1 MGFLSQVYNMAPLP
15 LQNAMISAYG
25 YYWQRRRFGGI
36 FEKEYVGF
44 KQRELYSKDDW
55 DRYTNNKLKEIA
67 LHAYNNVPFYRER
80 WQQFGI
86 NEGLIKA
93 ISIDT
98 IHTLPLLEKS
108 DLRKYCK
115 GSMLANNK
123 ERNGSFFAS
132 SGTTGTPVNIL
143 FSEAMHQR
151 WSAAFEARI
160 RNWAGLS
167 RKDSRGMIGG
177 RRIIST
183 VMAKPPFYRYNIFE
197 KQVYFSAYHL
207 SLKNIA
213 SYWEGL
219 SKHKPAYMT
228 GYAVSNYLMA
238 LFLKESGLK
247 ADPLKAVI
255 TSSEKLT
262 TEMRALLQEVYQ
274 CKAYDSYSGVEAC
287 GLISECEEGSL
298 HISPDIGLIEILNEK
313 GKQAREG
320 EWGELVCTGFLNY
333 DQPLIRYRIGDH
345 ALVGK
350 DGCKCGRHMPV
361 IKEIS
366 GRDEDI
372 ITTTDGREMV
382 RFHGIFIDLPTV
394 LQGQVVQETIRDFIV
409 NVVSSEELKSEEQT
423 LIIQRMKSQLGNDI
437 KVRIQQVD
445 EILPGPNGKF
455 KAVVSKI

>member
-1 MGFLSQVYNMAPLP
+1 MSISSQLYNIAPLP

-25 YYWQRRRFGGI
+25 YYWKKRRFGGI
-36 FEKEYVGF
+36 FKKEYQEY
-44 KQRELYSKDDW
+44 KQRETYSREEW
-55 DRYTNNKLKEIA
+55 HSYANNKLREIIQ
-67 LHAYNNVPFYRER
+67 HAYDNVPFYRER
-80 WQQFGI
+80 WQQLGI
-86 NEGLIKA
+86 NKGFIET
-93 ISIDT
+93 ISTDT
-98 IHTLPLLEKS
+98 IHALPLLEKN

-115 GSMLANNK
+115 GSLLSGNK

-132 SGTTGTPVNIL
+132 SGTTGTPVSIL

-151 WSAAFEARI
+151 WSAAFESRI

-167 RKDSRGMIGG
+167 REDSRGMIGG

-183 VMAKPPFYRYNIFE
+183 AIAKPPFYRYNVFE

-219 SKHKPAYMT
+219 SKYKPAYIT

-247 ADPLKAVI
+247 IDPLKAVI
-255 TSSEKLT
+255 TSSEKLAI
-262 TEMRALLQEVYQ
+262 EMRSLLQEVYQ
-274 CKAYDSYSGVEAC
+274 CKVYDSYSGVEAC

-298 HISPDIGLIEILNEK
+298 HISPDVGLIEVLNEK
-313 GKQAREG
+313 GEQAKEG

-350 DGCKCGRHMPV
+350 SECKCGRHMPV

-366 GRDEDI
+366 GRDEDV
-372 ITTTDGREMV
+372 ITTLDGRKMV
-382 RFHGIFIDLPTV
+382 RFHGIFINLPTV
-394 LQGQVVQETIRDFIV
+394 LQGQVVQENIRDFIV
-409 NVVSSEELKSEEQT
+409 NVVSLEALKSEEQT
-423 LIIQRMKSQLGNDI
+423 LIIQRMKSQLGNDATI
-437 KVRIQQVD
+437 HIQQVD
-445 EILPGPNGKF
+445 EILPGSNGKF